1 MRKVLL
7 CGAML
12 SLLACSR
19 DEDVQLVEENHS
31 SHSHAHWDYENPDW
45 GSQGYSECAGLV
57 QSPIDIV
64 TSSAIPAPLPKI
76 DYAYNPFVSTNSID
90 NGHSVQ
96 VNVEGGNSITYNGLK
111 YNLAQFHYH
120 VKSEHT
126 VDGAYMPMEVHF
138 VHKNEETGAIMVLG
152 VFVEGGATQDNEAYA
167 GYLSAFPKN
176 KNEQYNSGANINP
189 LAMYPTNNQA
199 YYNYTGSLTTPPC
212 SQGID
217 WIVMKES
224 VKISDSQLSEFAKVY
239 NHNYR
244 PVQKLGGRKLYVTQ

>member
-1 MRKVLL
+1 MKKLSLCVVLL
-7 CGAML
+7 
-12 SLLACSR
+12 SFVACSR
-19 DEDVQLVEENHS
+19 DDEQVLLDVDNHE
-31 SHSHAHWDYENPDW
+31 SHAHWDYENPDW

-64 TSSAIPAPLPKI
+64 TSSAIPAKLPNI
-76 DYAYNPFVSTNSID
+76 TYNYTQFASTNSID

-96 VNVEGGNSITYNGLK
+96 VNVEGNNSITYNGVK
-111 YNLAQFHYH
+111 YDLAQFHYH

-126 VDGAYMPMEVHF
+126 VNGAYMPMEVHF
-138 VHKNEETGAIMVLG
+138 VHKSAETGAIMVLG
-152 VFVEGGATQDNEAYA
+152 VFVEGGAQTDNVAYA
-167 GYLSAFPKN
+167 EYLKAFPSIK
-176 KNEQYNSGANINP
+176 KERYSSGVKINP
-189 LAMYPTNNQA
+189 IAMYPTNNQA

-244 PVQKLGGRKLYVTQ
+244 PVQKLGSRKLYVTQ